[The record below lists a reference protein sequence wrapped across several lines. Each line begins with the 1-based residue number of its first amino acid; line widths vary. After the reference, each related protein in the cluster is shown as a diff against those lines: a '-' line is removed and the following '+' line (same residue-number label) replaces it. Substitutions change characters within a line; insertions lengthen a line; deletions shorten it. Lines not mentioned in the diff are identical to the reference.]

1 MKNRVL
7 SDQGG
12 MTLVELMF
20 AVGVVGAALAM
31 MFGSLMTVSFL
42 GELSQQRTN
51 AMGQVNS
58 ILEEI
63 RGLSRED
70 LLRYRVP
77 AIQNGPGNVNVAV
90 ALAYGANNE
99 SYYLPQI
106 TSTTTTP
113 PTVNLPNPTEVR
125 VLFVWMDAR
134 GRVYH
139 VESSTCVEL

>member
-1 MKNRVL
+1 MKNRL
-7 SDQGG
+7 IGDQGG

-20 AVGVVGAALAM
+20 AVGVLGAALAM

-42 GELSQQRTN
+42 GEFSQQRTN
-51 AMGQVNS
+51 AVGQVNS
-58 ILEEI
+58 MLEEI
-63 RGLSRED
+63 RALDRDD
-70 LLRYRVP
+70 LLRYKVP
-77 AIQNGPGNVNVAV
+77 TIKNGPGTVNVAV

-125 VLFVWMDAR
+125 VLFVWMDVR

-139 VESSTCVEL
+139 VESSTQLEL